1 MCLAIQSNRQTRRS
15 WRGDPPRIFQTGQRV
30 LTRVLQRI
38 RIDEADIDMKFGPAK
53 PAATNQAITAMDVNG
68 HRDDMDDT
76 GLLCPRAVAL
86 VRGLLEKSK

>member
-1 MCLAIQSNRQTRRS
+1 MAIQSNRQTRRS

-38 RIDEADIDMKFGPAK
+38 RIDETDIDMKFGPAK
-53 PAATNQAITAMDVNG
+53 PAATNQAITAMDVNR